1 MDSRSSTS
9 SSRAGALPWAG
20 LLAAALL
27 LALDAGVMGT
37 RGPWAA
43 LAERVRGAGA
53 APSGVANDR
62 LALREVRSA
71 PPERPRVFVLG
82 SSRAAA
88 GFDAE
93 VAQHAFPVV
102 AFARLGH
109 PGVDPFVMR
118 SLAEE
123 VIAARAAAAVLVL
136 SEIETHRPLRLE
148 PIPGPGASAV
158 SLAAVADLLAET
170 GPGFAWR
177 NRESLYRLLVSSAL
191 RGYRYRDVLRH
202 AGLLDLIEF
211 PLADGRL
218 SRPAPPMLGMHPIA
232 LGEDF
237 RNPVTPPMRR
247 RLAEVLA
254 ALPRRWQIAAMP
266 EVDILREVTPGI
278 HVDVQ
283 LALVRRTVERLR
295 EAGVGVVVVEAPVH
309 PAGAALYPPQLRTDF
324 RAFGES
330 LAADPGVIFVP
341 LDAMEAFEEGD
352 FKDLLHTGPQGSEKL
367 TNGIVRGLE
376 ALRVGGIDPQGSL

>member
-9 SSRAGALPWAG
+9 SSRARARALPWAG

-27 LALDAGVMGT
+27 LALDASVLGT
-37 RGPWAA
+37 RGPWAM

-71 PPERPRVFVLG
+71 PPGRPRVFVLG

-93 VAQHAFPVV
+93 VAQHAFPGV

-123 VIAARAAAAVLVL
+123 VIAAHAAAAVLVL

-211 PLADGRL
+211 PLAAGRL
-218 SRPAPPMLGMHPIA
+218 SRPAPAMLGMHPIA

-237 RNPVTPPMRR
+237 RNPVTPSMRR

-254 ALPRRWQIAAMP
+254 ALPRRWQIAALP

-278 HVDVQ
+278 HSDVQ

-295 EAGVGVVVVEAPVH
+295 EAGVGGVGVAAPVH
-309 PAGAALYPPQLRTDF
+309 PPRPPMVPPQRRVDC
-324 RAFGES
+324 RPVGAS
-330 LAADPGVIFVP
+330 LS
-341 LDAMEAFEEGD
+341 
-352 FKDLLHTGPQGSEKL
+352 T
-367 TNGIVRGLE
+367 R
-376 ALRVGGIDPQGSL
+376 SLKASS

>member
-1 MDSRSSTS
+1 VDSRSSTS
-9 SSRAGALPWAG
+9 SSRHRALPWAG

-27 LALDAGVMGT
+27 LALDAGVLGT

-43 LAERVRGAGA
+43 LAGRVRDSGA
-53 APSGVANDR
+53 APSGVADDR

-71 PPERPRVFVLG
+71 APEQPRVFVLG

-88 GFDAE
+88 GFDPE
-93 VAQHAFPVV
+93 VARSAFPGA

-123 VIAARAAAAVLVL
+123 VIASQAAAAVLVL

-177 NRESLYRLLVSSAL
+177 NRESLYRLVVSSAL

-202 AGLLDLIEF
+202 AGPLDLIEF
-211 PLADGRL
+211 PLASDRL
-218 SRPAPPMLGMHPIA
+218 IRPVPAMLGTHAIA

-237 RNPVTPPMRR
+237 RNPVTPSMRR
-247 RLAEVLA
+247 RLAEALA
-254 ALPRRWQIAAMP
+254 ALPRRWQIAALP

-278 HVDVQ
+278 HVDAQ
-283 LALVRRTVERLR
+283 LALVRRTVERLSQ
-295 EAGVGVVVVEAPVH
+295 AGVAVAVVEAPVH
-309 PAGAALYPPQLRTDF
+309 PAAAALYPPELASDF
-324 RAFGES
+324 RQFGSS
-330 LAADPGVIFVP
+330 LADMPGVVFVP
-341 LDAMEAFEEGD
+341 LDAMEPFEEGD
-352 FKDLLHTGPQGSEKL
+352 FKDLLHTGPQGAEKL
-367 TNGIVRGLE
+367 THGIVRGLE
-376 ALRVGGIDPQGSL
+376 ALRVGGIDPQGSP

>member
-1 MDSRSSTS
+1 VDSRSSTS
-9 SSRAGALPWAG
+9 SSRARALPWAG
-20 LLAAALL
+20 ILAAALL
-27 LALDAGVMGT
+27 LALDASVLGT

-43 LAERVRGAGA
+43 LSVRVRGAGA

-93 VAQHAFPVV
+93 VAQGAFPDA

-123 VIAARAAAAVLVL
+123 VIASRAVAAVLVL

-177 NRESLYRLLVSSAL
+177 SRESLYRLLVSSAL
-191 RGYRYRDVLRH
+191 RGYRYRDVLRR
-202 AGLLDLIEF
+202 AGLLNLIEF
-211 PLADGRL
+211 PLDPDRL
-218 SRPAPPMLGMHPIA
+218 SRPAPAMLGMHRIA

-237 RNPVTPPMRR
+237 RNPVTPAMRR

-278 HVDVQ
+278 HVEVQ

-295 EAGVGVVVVEAPVH
+295 EAGVVVVVVEAPVH
-309 PAGAALYPPQLRTDF
+309 PVGAALYPPELRADF

-330 LAADPGVIFVP
+330 LADTPGVVFVP
-341 LDAMEAFEEGD
+341 LEEMEPFAERD

-376 ALRVGGIDPQGSL
+376 ALRVGGIDPQGSP

>member
-9 SSRAGALPWAG
+9 SSRARALPWAG

-27 LALDAGVMGT
+27 LALDAGVLGT
-37 RGPWAA
+37 RGPWAV

-93 VAQHAFPVV
+93 VARHAFPGV

-118 SLAEE
+118 SMAEE
-123 VIAARAAAAVLVL
+123 VIASHAAAAVLVL

-211 PLADGRL
+211 PLATGRL
-218 SRPAPPMLGMHPIA
+218 SRPAPAMLGMHPIA

-237 RNPVTPPMRR
+237 RNPVTPPLRR

-254 ALPRRWQIAAMP
+254 ALPRRWRIAALP

-309 PAGAALYPPQLRTDF
+309 PAGAAVYPPRLGADF
-324 RAFGES
+324 RAFGEN
-330 LAADPGVIFVP
+330 LAADPGVVFVP
-341 LDAMEAFEEGD
+341 LDAMEPFEESD
-352 FKDLLHTGPQGSEKL
+352 FKDLLHTSPQGSEKL
-367 TNGIVRGLE
+367 TNGIVHGLE
-376 ALRVGGIDPQGSL
+376 VLRVGGIDSQGSL

>member
-9 SSRAGALPWAG
+9 SSRVRALPWAG
-20 LLAAALL
+20 LLAVALL
-27 LALDAGVMGT
+27 LALDAGVLGT

-43 LAERVRGAGA
+43 LALRVQGAGA
-53 APSGVANDR
+53 APSGVADDR
-62 LALREVRSA
+62 LALREIRSA

-93 VAQHAFPVV
+93 VAQRAFPGV

-123 VIAARAAAAVLVL
+123 VIASHAAAAVLVL

-148 PIPGPGASAV
+148 PIPGPGASAI
-158 SLAAVADLLAET
+158 SLAAVADLVAET
-170 GPGFAWR
+170 GPGIAWR

-211 PLADGRL
+211 PLDPGRL
-218 SRPAPPMLGMHPIA
+218 SRPAPATLGMHRIA

-237 RNPVTPPMRR
+237 RNPVTPAMRR

-283 LALVRRTVERLR
+283 LALVRRTVGRLR

-309 PAGAALYPPQLRTDF
+309 PAGAALYPPRLRTDF
-324 RAFGES
+324 RQFGAG
-330 LAADPGVIFVP
+330 LAEPPGVVFVP
-341 LDAMEAFEEGD
+341 LDAMEPFEEDD

-376 ALRVGGIDPQGSL
+376 ALRVDGIDPQGSP